1 MENSRFSRIYKN
13 LPKIIIFVLVIAL
26 LIANVVCVCY
36 IRELEIQ
43 IEQRDSIISRLTF
56 SNDLV
61 KEYFDIVEDTVTQR
75 TLYTLKDEK
84 KTKII
89 QTKTEY
95 VEKPVMVETQFTR
108 GDKVIST
115 EELLSIVNNGDSVYI
130 DKIISLS
137 KQYNSLIND
146 YNAILKEKSSLK
158 DTVIF
163 QGMALGLIKR
173 NYDIDYTSRLDG
185 NNYHI
190 QLEASKADS
199 AFMLFP
205 YFKHKLK
212 YDEKKKSWIIKR

>member
-43 IEQRDSIISRLTF
+43 IEQRDSIISKLTF

-61 KEYFDIVEDTVTQR
+61 KEYFDIVEDTVTQQ

-95 VEKPVMVETQFTR
+95 VDNPVMVKPHFTR
-108 GDKVIST
+108 GDKVLST
-115 EELLSIVNNGDSVYI
+115 DELLSIVNNGDSVYI
-130 DKIISLS
+130 EKILSLS
-137 KQYNSLIND
+137 KQYNSLVND
-146 YNAILKEKSSLK
+146 YNALQKEKRSLK

-173 NYDIDYTSRLDG
+173 NFDIDYTSRLDS
-185 NNYHI
+185 NNYHV
-190 QLEASKADS
+190 QLEAGKADS

-212 YDEKKKSWIIKR
+212 YDEKKNSWIIKR

>member
-56 SNDLV
+56 SNDQV

-95 VEKPVMVETQFTR
+95 VETPVMVETQFTR

-185 NNYHI
+185 NNYHV

-205 YFKHKLK
+205 YVKHKLK

>member
-115 EELLSIVNNGDSVYI
+115 EERLSIVNNGDSVYI

-146 YNAILKEKSSLK
+146 YNTILKEKSSLK

-163 QGMALGLIKR
+163 QRMALGLIKR
-173 NYDIDYTSRLDG
+173 NYDIDYISRLDG
-185 NNYHI
+185 NNYHV

-199 AFMLFP
+199 AFLLFP

>member
-13 LPKIIIFVLVIAL
+13 LPKIIIFVLVISL

-185 NNYHI
+185 NNYHV

>member
-130 DKIISLS
+130 DKIIALS

-185 NNYHI
+185 NNYNVQI
-190 QLEASKADS
+190 EASKADS

>member
-13 LPKIIIFVLVIAL
+13 LPNIIIFVLVIAL
-26 LIANVVCVCY
+26 LIANVVCACY

-185 NNYHI
+185 NNYHV